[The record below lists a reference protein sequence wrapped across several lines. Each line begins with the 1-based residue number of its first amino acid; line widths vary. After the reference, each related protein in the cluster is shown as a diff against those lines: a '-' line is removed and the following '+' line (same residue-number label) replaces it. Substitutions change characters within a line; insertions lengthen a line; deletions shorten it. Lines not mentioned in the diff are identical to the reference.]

1 MNDLLTYLNIKQ
13 QQIEDYLDTCL
24 PEESTYPSD
33 IYRAMRH
40 TLFAGG
46 KRLRPI
52 IALTVGEML
61 NGINEHLLPS
71 ACAIELIHTASLI
84 LDDLPC
90 MDDAELRRGKPTS
103 HKVFG
108 EHIAIL
114 ASFAL
119 FNRAYGLIAQIPDD
133 ININPNLYLQV
144 IREISSVVGVEGMIG
159 GQAIDLQSVGKSID
173 LDTLEYIHSHKTGAL
188 FIGVVRLGAILSN
201 ASAAELE
208 AITIYAK
215 NLGLA
220 FQIVDD
226 LLDVQS
232 EENKLG
238 KDVKQDTQKTTFVQF
253 CGVEESK
260 LLAQELIDYAQ
271 EALNPFG
278 ERASILKA
286 LAQYV
291 VAREK

>member
-1 MNDLLTYLNIKQ
+1 MNDLLTYLDIKKR
-13 QQIEDYLDTCL
+13 QIENYLDTCI
-24 PEESTYPSD
+24 PEENTYPTD
-33 IYRAMRH
+33 IYNAMRH

-61 NGINEHLLPS
+61 NGINEQLLPS

-90 MDDAELRRGKPTS
+90 MDNAELRRGKPTC

-108 EHIAIL
+108 EHLAIL

-119 FNRAYGLIAQIPDD
+119 FNRAYGLIAQVPDD

-144 IREISSVVGVEGMIG
+144 IREIASVVGIQGMIG
-159 GQAIDLQSVGKSID
+159 GQALDLQSVGESID
-173 LDTLEYIHSHKTGAL
+173 FDTLEYIHSHKTGTL

-201 ASAAELE
+201 ASADELE

-238 KDVKQDTQKTTFVQF
+238 KDIKQDTQKTTFVEF

-260 LLAQELIDYAQ
+260 LLAQELINYAQ
-271 EALNPFG
+271 EALAPFG
-278 ERASILKA
+278 ERAIILKA